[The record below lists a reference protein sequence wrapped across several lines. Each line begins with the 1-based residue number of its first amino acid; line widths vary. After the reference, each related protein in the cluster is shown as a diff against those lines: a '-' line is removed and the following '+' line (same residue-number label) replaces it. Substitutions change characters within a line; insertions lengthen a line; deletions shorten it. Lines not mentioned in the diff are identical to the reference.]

1 MYSHIQL
8 WVREFGWLKKTQV
21 KAMRSNSSSGRKGG
35 MRDTNN
41 TGKQLDREKT
51 ETREGVNDTEKDDES
66 LEKARA

>member
-1 MYSHIQL
+1 
-8 WVREFGWLKKTQV
+8 
-21 KAMRSNSSSGRKGG
+21 MRSNSSSGRKGG

-41 TGKQLDREKT
+41 TGKQLDREKR